1 MRRGLTWRRKA
12 DRLRLKRWQIEHQN
26 MPGWSGSRA
35 MRERVWCAYHPRT
48 SFIHPPRGPPS
59 PAPRPNKL
67 CRRCSDEHCRWHV
80 PRAEIGRAHISHAL
94 VETALT
100 AGAYGMG
107 ICEYPMWSGPG
118 LTGELDPLQRHSRLG
133 GAGERWSDDVRAA
146 AGPLTCHNSVT
157 PSSEGNR
164 LEF

>member
-1 MRRGLTWRRKA
+1 MYLAHEEG
-12 DRLRLKRWQIEHQN
+12 
-26 MPGWSGSRA
+26 
-35 MRERVWCAYHPRT
+35 
-48 SFIHPPRGPPS
+48 
-59 PAPRPNKL
+59 
-67 CRRCSDEHCRWHV
+67 
-80 PRAEIGRAHISHAL
+80 AHISHSL
-94 VETALT
+94 VQAALT
-100 AGAYGMG
+100 AGGRAMVSSASDEVG
-107 ICEYPMWSGPG
+107 CRG